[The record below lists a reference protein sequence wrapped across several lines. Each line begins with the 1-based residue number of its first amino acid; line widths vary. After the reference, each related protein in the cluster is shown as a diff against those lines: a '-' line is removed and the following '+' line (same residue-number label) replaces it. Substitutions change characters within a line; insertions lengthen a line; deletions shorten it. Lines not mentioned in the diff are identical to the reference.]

1 MRKPGI
7 EPGSQP
13 WQGRILPLNYFRPI
27 LLQLRKNLK
36 AYCPYCLMIIDVHAH
51 LDLLPREKLKE
62 IQENKKI
69 KLVITNSVD
78 LKTCKESLE
87 LSKKFPK
94 IKVAAGLYPDI
105 KLKIS
110 DFEPFQKFVKENKK
124 FLVALGEIGLDLYRT
139 NENFEIQ
146 KAVLI
151 KELELAKEMNLPVII
166 HSRKAEKE
174 VLEIL
179 EEFPKVKV
187 LLHCFS
193 GNFKLVKKGIELGCY
208 FSIPAN
214 IVRSEHFQKMVLEV
228 PKEKIL
234 TETDSPYLPPF
245 KDKKN
250 EPFFISES
258 IKTISEIWDFSEEE
272 VEKQIEENFENLF
285 N

>member
-1 MRKPGI
+1 
-7 EPGSQP
+7 
-13 WQGRILPLNYFRPI
+13 
-27 LLQLRKNLK
+27 
-36 AYCPYCLMIIDVHAH
+36 MIIDVHAH
-51 LDLLPREKLKE
+51 LDLLPIKKLKE
-62 IQENKKI
+62 IQENKEI

-78 LKTCKESLE
+78 LKTCKKSLE
-87 LSKKFPK
+87 LNKKFPK
-94 IKVAAGLYPDI
+94 VKVAFGLYPDK

-110 DFEPFQKFVKENKK
+110 DFEPFQNFVRKNKNSI
-124 FLVALGEIGLDLYRT
+124 VALGEIGLDLYHT
-139 NENFEIQ
+139 KENFKIQ

-174 VLEIL
+174 VLEVL

-193 GNFKLVKKGIELGCY
+193 GNFKLVKKGVELGCY

-234 TETDSPYLPPF
+234 TETDSPYLSPF

-250 EPFFISES
+250 EPSFISES
-258 IKTISEIWDFSEEE
+258 IKTISKICKIPKEE
-272 VEKQIEENFENLF
+272 VEKQIEANFEKLF
-285 N
+285 K